1 MCECLYVVYTVCALC
16 ISICMA
22 SCVEPRFEPP
32 HSEGDNI
39 NTVSQEMSDF
49 ARPLRDDTAVG

>member
-1 MCECLYVVYTVCALC
+1 MYGKLR
-16 ISICMA
+16 
-22 SCVEPRFEPP
+22 CVEPRFEPP